1 MEGVCDTFNQM
12 AKEIGTHSTLP
23 LPCLSRAELE
33 TWKGPRHEL
42 IRCRTR
48 PGKSGVK
55 CLGFHVRQSKA
66 GVVHVFVLLSHDSH
80 TSNM

>member
-1 MEGVCDTFNQM
+1 MSEALSAALTLF
-12 AKEIGTHSTLP
+12 GT
-23 LPCLSRAELE
+23 
-33 TWKGPRHEL
+33 RHEL

-66 GVVHVFVLLSHDSH
+66 GAGIVHVFVLLSHDRH